1 MICAEIRHSRDAVRK
16 GVAVDK
22 LTSIKLFLQVVR
34 AGAFARAAEQANL
47 SPTSASRM
55 VRDLEQAIGTR
66 LLNRSTRSLSLTDAG
81 EKLFAF
87 YSQIVDELAAAEAE
101 AVGAAGDSAVS
112 GRLRVALP
120 NTFATRRLDRAICR
134 FRAEHPLVELE
145 VRLDDGPT
153 DLIREGFDLSIRIAP
168 ALSASA
174 VARRIASMPVII
186 CAAPAY
192 LARRGTPQT
201 PADLAGHECLIYTG
215 NIPPDEWAFDHA
227 GQPIVQRVRGS
238 VQTNNGELLRAL
250 AVAGQGIVFQP
261 GFVVG
266 DEIASGALV
275 PILDG
280 YEPLKRTVFAIYP
293 SGRFVPAKV
302 RAFTDI
308 IIAELGGQ
316 ASDTLS
322 GDP

>member
-1 MICAEIRHSRDAVRK
+1 M
-16 GVAVDK
+16 DK

-34 AGAFARAAEQANL
+34 AGAFTRAAEQASL

-55 VRDLEQAIGTR
+55 VRDLEQAVGTR

-87 YSQIVDELAAAEAE
+87 YSQVVEDLEAAEAE
-101 AVGAAGDSAVS
+101 AAGAAGSLS

-120 NTFATRRLDRAICR
+120 NTFATRWLDSAICR

-145 VRLDDGPT
+145 VRLDDAPT

-168 ALSASA
+168 ALSASTI
-174 VARRIASMPVII
+174 ARRIAAMPVTV

-192 LARRGTPQT
+192 LSRHGAPRTPS
-201 PADLAGHECLIYTG
+201 DLAAHECLIYSG
-215 NIPPDEWAFDHA
+215 NDPPDEWAFEHA
-227 GQPIVQRVRGS
+227 GERIVQRVRGS

-261 GFVVG
+261 GFVLG
-266 DEIASGALV
+266 DEIASGNLV
-275 PILDG
+275 QILEG
-280 YEPLKRTVFAIYP
+280 YEPLQRTVFAIYP

-302 RAFTDI
+302 RAFTEV
-308 IIAELGGQ
+308 IATELKKQ
-316 ASDTLS
+316 ATRPREA
-322 GDP
+322 G

>member
-1 MICAEIRHSRDAVRK
+1 M
-16 GVAVDK
+16 DK

-34 AGAFARAAEQANL
+34 AGAFARAAEQASL

-55 VRDLEQAIGTR
+55 IRELEEAVGTR

-87 YSQIVDELAAAEAE
+87 YSQVVEELEAAEAE
-101 AVGAAGDSAVS
+101 AVGAVGNGAVS

-145 VRLDDGPT
+145 VRLDDAPT

-168 ALSASA
+168 ALSSA
-174 VARRIASMPVII
+174 AIARRIASMPVII

-192 LARRGTPQT
+192 LARRGMPRI
-201 PADLAGHECLIYTG
+201 PSELVAHECLIYTG
-215 NIPPDEWAFDHA
+215 NNPPDEWAFEHA
-227 GQPIVQRVRGS
+227 GERIVQRVRGS
-238 VQTNNGELLRAL
+238 MQTNNGELLRAL

-266 DEIASGALV
+266 DEIAAGTLV
-275 PILDG
+275 PVLDG
-280 YEPLKRTVFAIYP
+280 YEPLQRTVFAIYP
-293 SGRFVPAKV
+293 SGRFVPAMV

-308 IIAELGGQ
+308 IAAELETQ
-316 ASDTLS
+316 AS
-322 GDP
+322 PR